1 MESPFHLSP
10 NGNVRLKR
18 DAVCTSAMVMTRKP
32 LRDDSS
38 YHCILTS
45 GCMRSS
51 PGPHGAC
58 NLASAFNAFG
68 NKTCEELN
76 MVWWGERQDQER
88 L

>member
-45 GCMRSS
+45 GMVCAAGGASS
-51 PGPHGAC
+51 SQC
-58 NLASAFNAFG
+58 ILSASAKPSLFPR
-68 NKTCEELN
+68 LN
-76 MVWWGERQDQER
+76 
-88 L
+88 